1 MAKALIPGIP
11 KLERM
16 SGVTGNAD
24 REARRDH
31 SAAEHGGTPCRAPA
45 TRQLLLTKGE
55 CRDLTAH
62 PGPVSSSVDDS
73 MA

>member
-1 MAKALIPGIP
+1 MAKAFIPGIP

-16 SGVTGNAD
+16 SGFTGNAN

-31 SAAEHGGTPCRAPA
+31 SPTEHGGTPCWAPA
-45 TRQLLLTKGE
+45 TRQLLLKKGE
-55 CRDLTAH
+55 HGDLTADT
-62 PGPVSSSVDDS
+62 GPVSSGVGDS

>member
-16 SGVTGNAD
+16 SGFTGNAN

-31 SAAEHGGTPCRAPA
+31 SATEHGGTPCRAPA
-45 TRQLLLTKGE
+45 TRQLLLRKGE
-55 CRDLTAH
+55 RGDRTAH
-62 PGPVSSSVDDS
+62 AGPVSSGVGDS